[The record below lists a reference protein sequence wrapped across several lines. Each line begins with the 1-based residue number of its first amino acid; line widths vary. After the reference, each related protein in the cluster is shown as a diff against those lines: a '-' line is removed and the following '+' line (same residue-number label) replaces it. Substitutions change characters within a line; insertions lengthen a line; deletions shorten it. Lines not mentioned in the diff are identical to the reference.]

1 METEESRDLEAKAA
15 ELEERER
22 TLEAR
27 KRDLEAEKK
36 ALRAEAEQ
44 LNREETEHNRE
55 FCHESHVCHA
65 VTEGGNSSS
74 AISGIF
80 GIFAPM
86 VRTQK
91 QLCEFPVDALPDK
104 IRPYIQATA
113 ESLQV
118 SVDMVATF
126 VIAIISL
133 CVQGKYKIQVKPDW
147 EEPVNLYAVVVM
159 RPSERKSPTLKMVS
173 APVFEYME
181 EENERRQP
189 EISENETKKKIL
201 TGQITNISRK
211 IAGSYKK
218 KDSEYTMSDLLECQ
232 EELRKLEEEG
242 LKELKLIVD
251 DVTPEAL
258 VSTMKENDDRIGI
271 VSAEGGIFGT
281 MAGRYNDHTNIDIFL
296 KGYSGEYYS
305 TARIGRQGNTLK
317 HPLITIV
324 LAVQPQVI
332 CDIMDNKEFSGRG
345 LLARFLYSIPNSLV
359 GSRKYRTEPVNKA
372 LKEDYNNLIKDLLKT
387 NEMDFE
393 RTIHLSEE
401 ADLQS
406 EIYNQQ
412 IERRLTDDLEQI
424 EEWAGKLH
432 GNTMRIAAIFH
443 IVKYGWDAVNVP
455 LEAET
460 LAGAIKVG
468 QYYLEHSMAA
478 FDMMGLSD
486 PQDVKDA
493 KYIISRIEQN
503 TNNTNNTN
511 NTQNSVESISKR
523 EVWQL
528 CKGHFKSVEEMEPGL
543 QVLVERG
550 YIAIK
555 KEKPAGRGRPSEQI
569 YINPA
574 YYQWKEEQRK

>member
-1 METEESRDLEAKAA
+1 METEESRDLEAEAA

-22 TLEAR
+22 TLRAEREA
-27 KRDLEAEKK
+27 L
-36 ALRAEAEQ
+36 AEAEAELAAEQ
-44 LNREETEHNRE
+44 ERLNWEEQEQNNE
-55 FCHESHVCHA
+55 FCQLSQFCHS
-65 VTEGGNSSS
+65 VTEGKNGNS
-74 AISGIF
+74 AIF
-80 GIFAPM
+80 AIFAPM

-189 EISENETKKKIL
+189 EIEKYETKKKIL
-201 TGQITNISRK
+201 TGQIKNISNS
-211 IAGSYKK
+211 IASNYKK
-218 KDSEYTMSDLLECQ
+218 DNSKYTMEDILECQ

-242 LKELKLIVD
+242 IRELKLIVD

-258 VSTMKENDDRIGI
+258 VSTMKENNDRIGI

-359 GSRKYRTEPVNKA
+359 GSRKYRTEPVNKD

-393 RTIHLSEE
+393 RTIRLSEE

-412 IERRLTDDLEQI
+412 IESRLTDDLEQI

-468 QYYLEHSMAA
+468 RYYLEHSMAA

-503 TNNTNNTN
+503 SKNSNNSKNTEII
-511 NTQNSVESISKR
+511 TKR
-523 EVWQL
+523 NAYDL

>member
-1 METEESRDLEAKAA
+1 METEESRDLEAEAA

-22 TLEAR
+22 TLRAEREA
-27 KRDLEAEKK
+27 LA
-36 ALRAEAEQ
+36 AAEAELAAEQ
-44 LNREETEHNRE
+44 ERLNREETEHNRE

-65 VTEGGNSSS
+65 VTEGGNSSFAS
-74 AISGIF
+74 
-80 GIFAPM
+80 FAPI

-317 HPLITIV
+317 HPLITI
-324 LAVQPQVI
+324 
-332 CDIMDNKEFSGRG
+332 
-345 LLARFLYSIPNSLV
+345 
-359 GSRKYRTEPVNKA
+359 
-372 LKEDYNNLIKDLLKT
+372 
-387 NEMDFE
+387 
-393 RTIHLSEE
+393 
-401 ADLQS
+401 
-406 EIYNQQ
+406 
-412 IERRLTDDLEQI
+412 
-424 EEWAGKLH
+424 
-432 GNTMRIAAIFH
+432 
-443 IVKYGWDAVNVP
+443 
-455 LEAET
+455 
-460 LAGAIKVG
+460 
-468 QYYLEHSMAA
+468 
-478 FDMMGLSD
+478 
-486 PQDVKDA
+486 
-493 KYIISRIEQN
+493 
-503 TNNTNNTN
+503 
-511 NTQNSVESISKR
+511 
-523 EVWQL
+523 
-528 CKGHFKSVEEMEPGL
+528 
-543 QVLVERG
+543 
-550 YIAIK
+550 
-555 KEKPAGRGRPSEQI
+555 
-569 YINPA
+569 
-574 YYQWKEEQRK
+574 

>member
-44 LNREETEHNRE
+44 LNREGPEQNKE
-55 FCHESHVCHA
+55 FCHLSHFCHS
-65 VTEGGNSSS
+65 VIEGKNSNS
-74 AISGIF
+74 AIFAS
-80 GIFAPM
+80 FAPM

-133 CVQGKYKIQVKPDW
+133 CVQGKYRIQVKPDW

-189 EISENETKKKIL
+189 EIAEYETKKKIL
-201 TGQITNISRK
+201 TGQIKNISNS

-218 KDSEYTMSDLLECQ
+218 DNSKYTMEDILECQ

-242 LKELKLIVD
+242 IRELKLIVD

-258 VSTMKENDDRIGI
+258 VSTMKENNDRIGI

-468 QYYLEHSMAA
+468 QYYLEHSMTA

-503 TNNTNNTN
+503 DKNDKNDKI
-511 NTQNSVESISKR
+511 TQKR
-523 EVWQL
+523 EVLRL
-528 CKGHFKSVEEMEPGL
+528 CQRFSTAEEMEPGL
-543 QVLVERG
+543 QVLVEHG

>member
-1 METEESRDLEAKAA
+1 METEESRDLEAEAA

-22 TLEAR
+22 TLRAEREA
-27 KRDLEAEKK
+27 LA
-36 ALRAEAEQ
+36 AAEAELAAEQ
-44 LNREETEHNRE
+44 ERLNREETEHNRE

-65 VTEGGNSSS
+65 VTEGGNSSFAS
-74 AISGIF
+74 
-80 GIFAPM
+80 FAPM

-493 KYIISRIEQN
+493 KYIISRIE
-503 TNNTNNTN
+503 TRDKCDKTIT
-511 NTQNSVESISKR
+511 KR
-523 EVWQL
+523 DLLRL
-528 CKGHFKSVEEMEPGL
+528 CRQFSTVEEMEPGL
-543 QVLVERG
+543 QVLVEHG

-555 KEKPAGRGRPSEQI
+555 KEKPARGGRVSEQI

>member
-1 METEESRDLEAKAA
+1 MEKEESRDLEAEAA

-22 TLEAR
+22 TLRAEREA
-27 KRDLEAEKK
+27 L
-36 ALRAEAEQ
+36 AEAEAELAAEQ
-44 LNREETEHNRE
+44 ERLNWEEQEQNKE
-55 FCHESHVCHA
+55 FCQLSQFCHS
-65 VTEGGNSSS
+65 VTEGKNSNS
-74 AISGIF
+74 AIF
-80 GIFAPM
+80 AIFAPM

-468 QYYLEHSMAA
+468 RYYLEHSMVA

-503 TNNTNNTN
+503 DKTDKT
-511 NTQNSVESISKR
+511 IPKR
-523 EVWQL
+523 EVLRL
-528 CKGHFKSVEEMEPGL
+528 CQRFSTAEEMEPGL
-543 QVLVERG
+543 QVLVEHG
-550 YIAIK
+550 YIAIQRGK
-555 KEKPAGRGRPSEQI
+555 SGKRGGRPSEQI

>member
-44 LNREETEHNRE
+44 LNREGPEQNKE
-55 FCHESHVCHA
+55 FCHLSHFCHS
-65 VTEGGNSSS
+65 VIEGKNSNS
-74 AISGIF
+74 AIFAS
-80 GIFAPM
+80 FAPM

-133 CVQGKYKIQVKPDW
+133 CVQGKYRIQVKPDW

-189 EISENETKKKIL
+189 EIAEYETKKKIL
-201 TGQITNISRK
+201 TGQIKNISNS

-218 KDSEYTMSDLLECQ
+218 DNSKYTMEDILECQ

-242 LKELKLIVD
+242 IRELKLIVD

-258 VSTMKENDDRIGI
+258 VSTMKENNDRIGI

-359 GSRKYRTEPVNKA
+359 GSRKYRTEPVNKT

-503 TNNTNNTN
+503 DKTDKNDKT
-511 NTQNSVESISKR
+511 IPKR
-523 EVWQL
+523 EVLRL
-528 CKGHFKSVEEMEPGL
+528 CQRFSTAEEMEPGL
-543 QVLVERG
+543 QVLVEHG

>member
-1 METEESRDLEAKAA
+1 METEESRDLEAEAA

-22 TLEAR
+22 TLRAEREA
-27 KRDLEAEKK
+27 LA
-36 ALRAEAEQ
+36 AAEAELAAEQ
-44 LNREETEHNRE
+44 ERLNREETEHNRE

-74 AISGIF
+74 ASF
-80 GIFAPM
+80 ASFAPM

-133 CVQGKYKIQVKPDW
+133 CVQGKYRIQVKPDW

-443 IVKYGWDAVNVP
+443 IVKYKWDAVNVP
-455 LEAET
+455 LETET

-468 QYYLEHSMAA
+468 QYYLEHSKAA

-486 PQDVKDA
+486 PQGVKDA
-493 KYIISRIEQN
+493 KYIISRIE
-503 TNNTNNTN
+503 TRDKCD
-511 NTQNSVESISKR
+511 KR
-523 EVWQL
+523 DKTITKRDLLRL
-528 CKGHFKSVEEMEPGL
+528 CRQFSTVEEMEPGL
-543 QVLVERG
+543 QVLVEHG

-555 KEKPAGRGRPSEQI
+555 KEKPARGGRVSEQI

>member
-1 METEESRDLEAKAA
+1 METEESRDLEAEAA

-22 TLEAR
+22 TLRAEREA
-27 KRDLEAEKK
+27 L
-36 ALRAEAEQ
+36 AEAEAELAAEQ
-44 LNREETEHNRE
+44 ERLNWEEQEQNKE
-55 FCHESHVCHA
+55 FCQLSQFCHS
-65 VTEGGNSSS
+65 VTEGKNSNS
-74 AISGIF
+74 AIF
-80 GIFAPM
+80 AIFAPM

-173 APVFEYME
+173 APVFEYMD

-189 EISENETKKKIL
+189 DIAEYETKKKIL
-201 TGQITNISRK
+201 TGQIKNISNS

-218 KDSEYTMSDLLECQ
+218 DNSKYTMEDILECQ

-242 LKELKLIVD
+242 IRELKLIVD

-258 VSTMKENDDRIGI
+258 VSTMKENNDRIGI

-503 TNNTNNTN
+503 SKNSNN
-511 NTQNSVESISKR
+511 SKKTEIITKR
-523 EVWQL
+523 NAYDL

>member
-1 METEESRDLEAKAA
+1 METEESRDLEAEAA

-22 TLEAR
+22 TLRAEREA
-27 KRDLEAEKK
+27 LA
-36 ALRAEAEQ
+36 AAEAELAAEQ
-44 LNREETEHNRE
+44 ERLNREETEHNRE

-65 VTEGGNSSS
+65 VTEGKNGSS
-74 AISGIF
+74 ASF
-80 GIFAPM
+80 ASFAPM

-133 CVQGKYKIQVKPDW
+133 CVQGKYRIQVKPDW

-432 GNTMRIAAIFH
+432 GNTMRIADIFH
-443 IVKYGWDAVNVP
+443 IVKYKWDAVNVP
-455 LEAET
+455 LETET

-503 TNNTNNTN
+503 SNT
-511 NTQNSVESISKR
+511 SKTSKTDHILTKR
-523 EVWQL
+523 AVYDV
-528 CKGHFKSVEEMEPGL
+528 CKGRFKSVEEMEPGL
-543 QVLVERG
+543 QVLVEHG
-550 YIAIK
+550 YIAIQRGK
-555 KEKPAGRGRPSEQI
+555 SGKRGGRPSEQI

>member
-44 LNREETEHNRE
+44 LNREGPEQNKE
-55 FCHESHVCHA
+55 FCHLSHFCHS
-65 VTEGGNSSS
+65 VIEDKNSNS
-74 AISGIF
+74 AIFAS
-80 GIFAPM
+80 FAPM

-133 CVQGKYKIQVKPDW
+133 CVQGKYRIQVKPDW

-173 APVFEYME
+173 APVFEYMD

-189 EISENETKKKIL
+189 EIAEYETKKKIL
-201 TGQITNISRK
+201 TGQIKNISNS

-218 KDSEYTMSDLLECQ
+218 DNSKYTMEDILECQ

-242 LKELKLIVD
+242 IRELKLIVD

-258 VSTMKENDDRIGI
+258 VSTMKENNDRIGI

-359 GSRKYRTEPVNKA
+359 GSRKYRTEPVNKT

-503 TNNTNNTN
+503 DKTDKNDKT
-511 NTQNSVESISKR
+511 IPKR
-523 EVWQL
+523 EVLRL
-528 CKGHFKSVEEMEPGL
+528 CQRFSTAEEMEPGL
-543 QVLVERG
+543 QVLVEHG